1 MKLRAKDFKANEIIK
16 IIREWTELTQENFG
30 ASMNLSARTV
40 QDYESGNTKVSLDRF
55 LELCKMHNIEIEIYK
70 S

>member
-1 MKLRAKDFKANEIIK
+1 
-16 IIREWTELTQENFG
+16 
-30 ASMNLSARTV
+30 MNLSARTV

-55 LELCKMHNIEIEIYK
+55 LELCKTHNIEIEIYK